1 MTIYMFITAIGMVI
15 IALYFVWQ
23 EDREERKLND
33 DKQKPKE

>member
-15 IALYFVWQ
+15 IGLYFVWQ

-33 DKQKPKE
+33 DKQKPKK